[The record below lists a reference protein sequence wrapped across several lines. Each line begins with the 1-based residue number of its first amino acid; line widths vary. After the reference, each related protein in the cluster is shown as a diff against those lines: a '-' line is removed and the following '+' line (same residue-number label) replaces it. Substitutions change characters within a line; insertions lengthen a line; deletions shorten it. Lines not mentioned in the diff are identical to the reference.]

1 MFKRML
7 FLAILSSVV
16 LPLAAQPLAEHVPG
30 DAIAYVGWRGADD
43 PGAGYDGSNLQAL
56 CDASDLPGAI
66 TQTLGLI
73 EALNPGDEQAARAL
87 HLIRT
92 IGTASWQRPTAAYVQ
107 PVDDAEMPVRL
118 VFLWQA
124 EGGQADA
131 LTATL
136 ADVAEQDRSGGIT
149 HGRGDGLVW
158 LTLAAMGQGLEEI
171 AVEPADSLARAPKF
185 KEVLTQADPGGM
197 LVVYA
202 DGKGLLS
209 LIDGTVEQEAN
220 PREAEQWMKVRS
232 ALGLEGLNALVW
244 TGGFDGK
251 DWRTDLF
258 IDAPAPRTG
267 VLTLL
272 DAEPITDAE
281 LVNVPAEATWLCA
294 LRFDLGALL
303 DNVRKVIVEIDPEAA
318 QQFEEALARGSQ
330 MTGIDLEADLIRS
343 LGSAWLA
350 YTDPGATGSGMLGV
364 CLVNPLKDAEKAEL
378 ALTGLQ
384 ALANAM
390 MSQAGASG
398 GGPPVRVR
406 FHTSTRDGMT
416 LRTLG
421 IPFIAP
427 TWSVHEGKLYVGLF
441 PQTVLAAGARAAG
454 GSSGGD
460 SILDNDAYLAMRD
473 RLGGGEAS
481 AVVFADLPRTA
492 EGSYQNLVMLSQMG
506 TGMLA
511 MFGADPVPTLL
522 PPFAKIQPL
531 LSPAGQVAW
540 SDDAG
545 YHCRSVSPFPGSAM
559 LGPQY
564 GTNMTVAGPIMVGTL
579 LPALGQARRT
589 ARQAVSMSN
598 IRQVLVSL
606 YTYAVDHDDTFPE
619 DIAVP
624 LLMGYLP
631 HPAVF
636 VSPASGKQAPPGFAQ
651 LADAD
656 KAQWVRRNSSYV
668 LIPQPKL
675 DLIENAWQRI
685 VLFELPDDSS
695 DRQRLSVGF
704 ADGHAEAMSEMTLRQ
719 QVLAQTGKA
728 MEEWVERQQTY
739 QPPAE

>member
-1 MFKRML
+1 MLKRLL

-43 PGAGYDGSNLQAL
+43 PGADYDGSNLQAL

-73 EALNPGDEQAARAL
+73 EALNPGDDQAARVL

-92 IGTASWQRPTAAYVQ
+92 IGTSSWQRPAAAYVQ

-118 VFLWQA
+118 VVLWQA
-124 EGGQADA
+124 EGEQAEA
-131 LTATL
+131 LKATL
-136 ADVAEQDRSGGIT
+136 IDVAEQDPSGGIT

-158 LTLAAMGQGLEEI
+158 LTLAAMGQGLEEH
-171 AVEPADSLARAPKF
+171 AVEPADSLARAPRF
-185 KEVLTQADPGGM
+185 KEVLAQADPGGM

-202 DGKGLLS
+202 DGRGLLS
-209 LIDGTVEQEAN
+209 LIDRTVEREAN
-220 PREAEQWMKVRS
+220 PREAEQWARVRS

-244 TGGFDGK
+244 TGGFDGQ

-272 DAEPITDAE
+272 DSQPITDAE

-294 LRFDLGALL
+294 FRFDLGALL
-303 DNVRKVIVEIDPEAA
+303 DNVRKVIVEIDPGVA
-318 QQFEEALARGSQ
+318 QQFEEVLARGSQ

-350 YTDPGATGSGMLGV
+350 YTDPGATGGGMLGV
-364 CLVNPLKDAEKAEL
+364 CLVNPLKDAERAEL

-384 ALANAM
+384 VLANAM

-398 GGPPVRVR
+398 GGSPVRVK

-421 IPFIAP
+421 IPFVAP
-427 TWSVHEGKLYVGLF
+427 TWSVHEGNLYVGLF
-441 PQTVLAAGARAAG
+441 PQTVLAAGARVAG
-454 GSSGGD
+454 GGNSGGD
-460 SILDNDAYLAMRD
+460 SILDNDAYLALRD
-473 RLGGGEAS
+473 RLGGGDAS
-481 AVVFADLPRTA
+481 AVVFVDLPRTA
-492 EGSYQNLVMLSQMG
+492 EGSYQNLVMLSQVG

-522 PPFAKIQPL
+522 PPFAKIRPL
-531 LSPAGQVAW
+531 LSPVGQVAW

-564 GTNMTVAGPIMVGTL
+564 GTNMTVAGPVMVGTL
-579 LPALGQARRT
+579 LPALGAARRS
-589 ARQAVSMSN
+589 ARQMKSVTQCRGIFQSQIMFATAN
-598 IRQVLVSL
+598 
-606 YTYAVDHDDTFPE
+606 E
-619 DIAVP
+619 DIYTDDIARLVEANFVP
-624 LLMGYLP
+624 VEY
-631 HPAVF
+631 VI
-636 VSPASGKQAPPGFAQ
+636 SPNVGVHVPRGFDQ
-651 LADAD
+651 WDEGQ
-656 KAQWVRRNSSYV
+656 KNQWVRENASYV
-668 LIPQPKL
+668 LIPGLKM
-675 DLIENAWQRI
+675 DINAETVSI
-685 VLFELPDDSS
+685 FERPDHADGSGIA
-695 DRQRLSVGF
+695 VGF
-704 ADGHAEAMSEMTLRQ
+704 NDGHAVFMNEWDARELIE
-719 QVLAQTGKA
+719 AQTGKTL
-728 MEEWVERQQTY
+728 EELIERQRTY
-739 QPPAE
+739 QSPAE